1 MGGEGS
7 GGGGGGGAVIQ
18 ATKYNSVVYSAL
30 EKGIGVRESSLP

>member
-7 GGGGGGGAVIQ
+7 GGGGGGAVIQ
-18 ATKYNSVVYSAL
+18 ATKYNPVVYSAL